1 VAGPHW
7 DQLVELWRYGHVGLL
22 NTAFGY
28 GLYALLVYF
37 GLNLYVAQ
45 IVGQIIGAGFNYLTY
60 RGLVFRGSRSSL
72 RAYVGA
78 YAFNYLMG
86 LTFLALAH
94 HFIPS
99 PYLAGFVAVVAVAGI
114 NYLVLRRFVFRAPPA

>member
-1 VAGPHW
+1 MFDSFREPV
-7 DQLVELWRYGHVGLL
+7 L
-22 NTAFGY
+22 
-28 GLYALLVYF
+28 
-37 GLNLYVAQ
+37 AQ

-72 RAYVGA
+72 RAYIGA
-78 YAFNYLMG
+78 YAFNYLLG

-99 PYLAGFVAVVAVAGI
+99 PYLAGFVALVAVAGI
-114 NYLVLRRFVFRAPPA
+114 NYLVLKRFVFRAPAA